1 MRWRGDGI
9 PILEIPSLEDLLK
22 LIASFGKS
30 IVLVVDEYQDLR
42 RMTKG
47 EVADAISGIS
57 SIKPLTT
64 SK

>member
-47 EVADAISGIS
+47 EVVDAISGIS